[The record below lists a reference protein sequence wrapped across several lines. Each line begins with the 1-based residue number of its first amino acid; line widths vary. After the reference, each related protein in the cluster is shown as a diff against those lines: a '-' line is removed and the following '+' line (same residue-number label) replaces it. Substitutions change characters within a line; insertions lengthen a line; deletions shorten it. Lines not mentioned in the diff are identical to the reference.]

1 MKHNT
6 SKIISSSRRAVVKK
20 RGLLAAV
27 GVIGIFWAL
36 LYLPNLRSTPNWYGD
51 ETLTLQVGLELTK
64 GHLQNRAVSC
74 SFFSPAYNYQPG
86 YAFVSGLASRI
97 TGGDILGGRLFAV
110 LIGLAVSLTGF
121 FFLRRRY
128 GSPTA
133 FTYAFISLGYVQA
146 IIHYRWIYPHSA
158 VGLALIGSITMLF
171 RNPSL
176 ANDLKAGLFLTVGAF
191 SNLLGIHAVL
201 ASFACRL
208 FKPKSWLPIIVPSV
222 LVYSGILVWVYLCL
236 GNLVVED
243 LKDLREM
250 YERYSVENAA
260 GWKVLDNFYNFFTQ
274 DWFHLGVVLATLFCL
289 NRRSYK
295 LIVAAFVVL
304 FLLLK
309 NRQNLPLFYYQA
321 MSVYPLLAAILAIGI
336 NCMASKIRLFVRP
349 GDRLNS
355 LLKWGPAVLAL
366 VIGLCSFP
374 LILADNLPIKIR
386 PWVVQSCSDY
396 EKAAK
401 WLNQN
406 SSPADLVVAHWN
418 LAWLLEA
425 RTVDVL
431 MAAAWQGYPAGD
443 YFPKPPP
450 REIFVYP
457 ANISEVTYFVVTELD
472 QGWTFHQG
480 QVTVFLQQNLINT
493 WPVIFTAGNVLI
505 LKNPHF

>member
-1 MKHNT
+1 LKRNPT
-6 SKIISSSRRAVVKK
+6 KTFSSSRRAVVKK
-20 RGLLAAV
+20 RSLLAGV
-27 GVIGIFWAL
+27 GFIGIFWAL
-36 LYLPNLRSTPNWYGD
+36 LYLPNLRCTPNWYGD

-86 YAFVSGLASRI
+86 YAFVSGLASRF

-110 LIGLAVSLTGF
+110 VVGLAVSLTGF

-128 GSPTA
+128 GFPTA
-133 FTYAFISLGYVQA
+133 LTYAFISLGYVQA

-171 RNPSL
+171 RNSSL
-176 ANDLKAGLFLTVGAF
+176 ANDLKAGLFLVVGAF

-201 ASFACRL
+201 ASLACRL
-208 FKPKSWLPIIVPSV
+208 FKPKSWLPICAPSV
-222 LVYSGILVWVYLCL
+222 LVYSGTLALVYLCL
-236 GNLVVED
+236 GDLAIMD

-250 YERYSVENAA
+250 YERYSKENAA

-274 DWFHLGVVLATLFCL
+274 DWFHLCVVLATPFCL

-295 LIVAAFVVL
+295 FIVATFVVL

-321 MSVYPLLAAILAIGI
+321 MSVYPLLAAILAVGI
-336 NCMASKIRLFVRP
+336 NCMVSKIRLFI
-349 GDRLNS
+349 GSGNS
-355 LLKWGPAVLAL
+355 FASFLKWSPAMLAL
-366 VIGLCSFP
+366 AVGLWNFP
-374 LILADNLPIKIR
+374 LILTDNLPIKIR

-396 EKAAK
+396 ERAAK

-406 SSPADLVVAHWN
+406 SSPVDLVVAHWN

-425 RTVDVL
+425 RTADVL

-450 REIFVYP
+450 RNTFVYQ
-457 ANISEVTYFVVTELD
+457 ANISDAKYFVVTELD

-480 QVTVFLQQNLINT
+480 QVSVFLRQNLLNT
-493 WPVIFTAGNVLI
+493 WPVVFTAGNVLI
-505 LKNPHF
+505 LKNPLF